1 MQFVSRYIDW
11 EESKIPL
18 PYLQMI
24 CLSNPSKKNIF
35 QISPPKKNSK
45 NMCVPTYFPVPFP
58 TQKTSKKNPKK
69 LSRPWCLREV
79 SCWKPSKIWMM
90 IPWNPKR
97 CLAVNIW
104 IWKKKCRFEGG
115 FKIVVTTWSLP
126 NIWGKFYVLF
136 GGFVVDTTTKF
147 GGNDEYMFQMGWRNE
162 ARVFFFSWGSDG
174 MRTNV

>member
-1 MQFVSRYIDW
+1 MPPNDMSFQPFQKKTS
-11 EESKIPL
+11 SK
-18 PYLQMI
+18 
-24 CLSNPSKKNIF
+24 F
-35 QISPPKKNSK
+35 PPPKKKNSK

-104 IWKKKCRFEGG
+104 IWKKKRRWIFWFLSWIQSRYSYWKSEGS
-115 FKIVVTTWSLP
+115 FT
-126 NIWGKFYVLF
+126 FYALF
-136 GGFVVDTTTKF
+136 GDFLLTPPQNWGEMMNV
-147 GGNDEYMFQMGWRNE
+147 FQMGWRNE
-162 ARVFFFSWGSDG
+162 ARVFL
-174 MRTNV
+174 